1 MKKLLALIFV
11 ALCTISIEAQEK
23 YVAIE
28 RNAETGAYTLSKE
41 FKAVLPLNEDG
52 TYGDVATNKDS
63 RGSVVVMKT
72 ASVTVEAVG
81 GSIPAQVPDVAGD
94 NTATHVDINPDGTVN
109 SWDDIK
115 WQQKSQGDINWAWIQ
130 GTGTPAAKIE
140 AEAIMT
146 DDVPATYVDEN
157 GVEHTKY
164 RPVYTLYNPDGS
176 LGVPEVGLY
185 YKVTATKNG
194 SIKIG
199 VWVNK
204 GNRNTYVVDAAT
216 ALPVAYKAMGYIN
229 GQNETYLQGDG
240 TEASRKKYL
249 TAEEIESIHKAA
261 KVNAETG
268 EDSAPYVIGAGN
280 QPFFGNIAFN
290 MEAGKTYYVFCE
302 SSQIGFNGWQFGEY
316 ITFTDSKVKEIC
328 VANWDTNSDGELG
341 YAEAAAVTSLANY
354 FSNNTEI
361 TSFNELQ
368 YFTRLTTISSS
379 AFNGCS
385 NLASITIPNS
395 VTKGNGAF
403 SGCSALTSVTV
414 GNSTPIKLTDVSTFS
429 NRANATLY
437 VPAGSKA
444 AYAAA
449 SIWNEFKEIIE
460 IENITFADSKVKE
473 ICVANWDTNGDGELS
488 NAEAAAV
495 TSLGEIFKGNTE
507 IKAFNELQYFVGIN
521 EINKYAFSGC
531 TNLESVV
538 LPKNVT
544 TLSPRIFEQCDKLR
558 ELHIPA
564 SVTSINDAIIRGA
577 DGIEQL
583 TVDENNPVFDS
594 RNNCNA
600 VIETKTNTLIVGCNT
615 SVIPNGIE
623 AIGVKAF
630 RDMTKLFSV
639 IIPNSVTTIGD
650 NAFDGCDRLTS
661 VTVGNKTPFTISE
674 SVFSNCSNATLYVP
688 AGSKAAYEEA
698 SVWKEFKEII
708 EIENITFADSK
719 VKEICVANWDTNG
732 DGELSYAEAA
742 AVTSLGKIFEG
753 NTEIV
758 SFDELQYFTG
768 LTSINEYAFQDCSNL
783 SSLKIPN
790 SVTSLGVACFSGCW
804 KLQTLTIPNSVTT
817 LNDKI
822 FYDCGIK
829 SITIPQSV
837 KSIGISLFKNC
848 PDLTTII
855 VEEGNP
861 IYDSRDNCN
870 AIIETSS
877 NTLIASCKNTVIP
890 QTVTT
895 IGEAAFMYC
904 SGLTS
909 IVVPNNVL
917 SIKGAAFRDCF
928 DLTSVTLPNTITNI
942 DTLTFWGCHVLESII
957 IPKSVKSIGDYAFGR
972 CLQLKSVVI
981 PSSTTTISSNA
992 FEYCSELT
1000 SVTVGNS
1007 EPISISN
1014 FTNRTNATLY
1024 VPAGSKAAYEASS
1037 IWNEFKEIIE
1047 IENITFADSK
1057 VKEICVANWDTNGD
1071 GELSYAE
1078 AAVSSIGKTFKDNK
1092 AITSFDEL
1100 QYFTGVDTIK
1110 ASAFSGCNSLVSV
1123 TLPNTVKEI
1132 QQNAFYST
1140 SLESIKIPASVNTIE
1155 AAAFNSCSNIK
1166 SIVVEERNAVY
1177 DSRNNCNGIVETA
1190 TNTLIVGCMNTIIPD
1205 DITSIG
1211 ESVFRGNDSLKQIV
1225 IPNSVTSIGKD
1236 AFYRC
1241 SALTSVTVGNSTP
1254 VELIDGNTFSNR
1266 ANATL
1271 YVPAGSKEAYE
1282 AASVWN
1288 RFKEIVPIAT
1298 VTINKYG
1305 SGTYCS
1311 PYALDFTNVSGMKAY
1326 VAAGYN
1332 TTTNTVYM
1340 LSVKTAQP
1348 GEGLFIKGAPG
1359 DYVVPEIETSTDN
1372 YLNLLVGTT
1381 NEVTVNTLSDD
1392 EKYTNYAYSLNK
1404 GTDVPAF
1411 YKYSDGSKC
1420 KAYKAYLQIPTS
1432 WLPTVSEAKTVNLV
1446 FDDEEPTGIE
1456 EFRTEKDVDDVKI
1469 YDMQGR
1475 RVTKPGKGLY
1485 IVNGKKV
1492 VFK

>member
-1 MKKLLALIFV
+1 M
-11 ALCTISIEAQEK
+11 
-23 YVAIE
+23 
-28 RNAETGAYTLSKE
+28 
-41 FKAVLPLNEDG
+41 
-52 TYGDVATNKDS
+52 
-63 RGSVVVMKT
+63 
-72 ASVTVEAVG
+72 
-81 GSIPAQVPDVAGD
+81 
-94 NTATHVDINPDGTVN
+94 
-109 SWDDIK
+109 
-115 WQQKSQGDINWAWIQ
+115 
-130 GTGTPAAKIE
+130 
-140 AEAIMT
+140 
-146 DDVPATYVDEN
+146 
-157 GVEHTKY
+157 
-164 RPVYTLYNPDGS
+164 
-176 LGVPEVGLY
+176 GLY

-261 KVNAETG
+261 KVDAETG
-268 EDSAPYVIGAGN
+268 EDIAPYIIGAGN

-316 ITFTDSKVKEIC
+316 ITFTDSKVGALC
-328 VANWDTNSDGELG
+328 LANWD
-341 YAEAAAVTSLANY
+341 A
-354 FSNNTEI
+354 
-361 TSFNELQ
+361 
-368 YFTRLTTISSS
+368 
-379 AFNGCS
+379 
-385 NLASITIPNS
+385 
-395 VTKGNGAF
+395 
-403 SGCSALTSVTV
+403 
-414 GNSTPIKLTDVSTFS
+414 
-429 NRANATLY
+429 
-437 VPAGSKA
+437 
-444 AYAAA
+444 
-449 SIWNEFKEIIE
+449 
-460 IENITFADSKVKE
+460 
-473 ICVANWDTNGDGELS
+473 NGDGELS
-488 NAEAAAV
+488 YVEAAAV

-507 IKAFNELQYFVGIN
+507 INAFNELQYFVGIN
-521 EINKYAFSGC
+521 EINNYAFYGC

-538 LPKNVT
+538 LPKSVK
-544 TLSPRIFEQCDKLR
+544 SIMPHAFENCEMLNA
-558 ELHIPA
+558 LHIPA
-564 SVTSINDAIIRGA
+564 NVSYINDAAIRGA
-577 DGIEQL
+577 NGLARL
-583 TVDENNPVFDS
+583 TVDESNPVFDS

-600 VIETKTNTLIVGCNT
+600 VIETATNTLIVGCNT

-630 RDMTKLFSV
+630 RNMTKLFSV

-650 NAFDGCDRLTS
+650 NAFDGCNRLTS
-661 VTVGNKTPFTISE
+661 VTVGNKTPFTISK
-674 SVFSNCSNATLYVP
+674 SVFSNRSNATLYVP
-688 AGSKAAYEEA
+688 AGSKAAY
-698 SVWKEFKEII
+698 
-708 EIENITFADSK
+708 
-719 VKEICVANWDTNG
+719 
-732 DGELSYAEAA
+732 AA
-742 AVTSLGKIFEG
+742 A
-753 NTEIV
+753 
-758 SFDELQYFTG
+758 
-768 LTSINEYAFQDCSNL
+768 
-783 SSLKIPN
+783 
-790 SVTSLGVACFSGCW
+790 
-804 KLQTLTIPNSVTT
+804 
-817 LNDKI
+817 
-822 FYDCGIK
+822 
-829 SITIPQSV
+829 
-837 KSIGISLFKNC
+837 
-848 PDLTTII
+848 
-855 VEEGNP
+855 
-861 IYDSRDNCN
+861 
-870 AIIETSS
+870 
-877 NTLIASCKNTVIP
+877 
-890 QTVTT
+890 
-895 IGEAAFMYC
+895 
-904 SGLTS
+904 
-909 IVVPNNVL
+909 
-917 SIKGAAFRDCF
+917 
-928 DLTSVTLPNTITNI
+928 
-942 DTLTFWGCHVLESII
+942 
-957 IPKSVKSIGDYAFGR
+957 
-972 CLQLKSVVI
+972 
-981 PSSTTTISSNA
+981 
-992 FEYCSELT
+992 
-1000 SVTVGNS
+1000 
-1007 EPISISN
+1007 
-1014 FTNRTNATLY
+1014 
-1024 VPAGSKAAYEASS
+1024 S
-1037 IWNEFKEIIE
+1037 IWKEFKEIIE

-1092 AITSFDEL
+1092 EITSFDEL

-1110 ASAFSGCNSLVSV
+1110 ASAFSGCKSLVSV

-1132 QQNAFYST
+1132 QQNAFYAT

-1155 AAAFNSCSNIK
+1155 AAAINACSNIK

-1254 VELIDGNTFSNR
+1254 VELTDGSTFSNR
-1266 ANATL
+1266 RNATL
-1271 YVPAGSKEAYE
+1271 YVPAGSKAAYE

-1288 RFKEIVPIAT
+1288 KFKEIVPIAT

-1359 DYVVPEIETSTDN
+1359 DYTVPEIETSSDN

-1381 NEVTVNTLSDD
+1381 KDVTVNTLSDD
-1392 EKYTNYAYSLNK
+1392 GKYTNYVYGLNK
-1404 GTDVPAF
+1404 DTNAPAF

-1420 KAYKAYLQIPTS
+1420 MAYKAYLQIPTT
-1432 WLPTVSEAKTVNLV
+1432 WLPTMSEAKTVNIV

>member
-28 RNAETGAYTLSKE
+28 RNAETGAYTLSEE

-52 TYGDVATNKDS
+52 TYGDVATNKDE

-81 GSIPAQVPDVAGD
+81 GSTPAEVPDVAGD
-94 NTATHVDINPDGTVN
+94 NTATHFDINPDGTVN
-109 SWDDIK
+109 SWNDIK

-130 GTGTPAAKIE
+130 GTGNPAAKIE

-164 RPVYTLYNPDGS
+164 RPVYTFYNPDGS
-176 LGVPEVGLY
+176 LGVPEMGLY

-268 EDSAPYVIGAGN
+268 EDIAPYVIGAGN
-280 QPFFGNIAFN
+280 QSFFGHITFK

-302 SSQIGFNGWQFGEY
+302 NTQLGFNGWIFDKY
-316 ITFTDSKVKEIC
+316 ITFADSKVKEIC
-328 VANWDTNSDGELG
+328 VAYWDTNGDGELS
-341 YAEAAAVTSLANY
+341 YAEAAAVRWLTNY

-368 YFTRLTTISSS
+368 YFTKLTTISSS
-379 AFNGCS
+379 DFNGCS
-385 NLASITIPNS
+385 NLATITIPNS
-395 VTKGNGAF
+395 VTKARGAF
-403 SGCSALTSVTV
+403 SACSALTSVTV
-414 GNSTPIKLTDVSTFS
+414 VNSTPINLTDGSTFS

-444 AYAAA
+444 AY
-449 SIWNEFKEIIE
+449 
-460 IENITFADSKVKE
+460 
-473 ICVANWDTNGDGELS
+473 
-488 NAEAAAV
+488 
-495 TSLGEIFKGNTE
+495 
-507 IKAFNELQYFVGIN
+507 
-521 EINKYAFSGC
+521 
-531 TNLESVV
+531 
-538 LPKNVT
+538 
-544 TLSPRIFEQCDKLR
+544 
-558 ELHIPA
+558 
-564 SVTSINDAIIRGA
+564 
-577 DGIEQL
+577 
-583 TVDENNPVFDS
+583 
-594 RNNCNA
+594 
-600 VIETKTNTLIVGCNT
+600 
-615 SVIPNGIE
+615 
-623 AIGVKAF
+623 
-630 RDMTKLFSV
+630 
-639 IIPNSVTTIGD
+639 
-650 NAFDGCDRLTS
+650 
-661 VTVGNKTPFTISE
+661 
-674 SVFSNCSNATLYVP
+674 
-688 AGSKAAYEEA
+688 EEA
-698 SVWKEFKEII
+698 SV
-708 EIENITFADSK
+708 
-719 VKEICVANWDTNG
+719 
-732 DGELSYAEAA
+732 
-742 AVTSLGKIFEG
+742 
-753 NTEIV
+753 
-758 SFDELQYFTG
+758 
-768 LTSINEYAFQDCSNL
+768 
-783 SSLKIPN
+783 
-790 SVTSLGVACFSGCW
+790 
-804 KLQTLTIPNSVTT
+804 
-817 LNDKI
+817 
-822 FYDCGIK
+822 
-829 SITIPQSV
+829 
-837 KSIGISLFKNC
+837 
-848 PDLTTII
+848 
-855 VEEGNP
+855 
-861 IYDSRDNCN
+861 
-870 AIIETSS
+870 
-877 NTLIASCKNTVIP
+877 
-890 QTVTT
+890 
-895 IGEAAFMYC
+895 
-904 SGLTS
+904 
-909 IVVPNNVL
+909 
-917 SIKGAAFRDCF
+917 
-928 DLTSVTLPNTITNI
+928 
-942 DTLTFWGCHVLESII
+942 
-957 IPKSVKSIGDYAFGR
+957 
-972 CLQLKSVVI
+972 
-981 PSSTTTISSNA
+981 
-992 FEYCSELT
+992 
-1000 SVTVGNS
+1000 
-1007 EPISISN
+1007 
-1014 FTNRTNATLY
+1014 
-1024 VPAGSKAAYEASS
+1024 
-1037 IWNEFKEIIE
+1037 WNEFKEIIE

-1078 AAVSSIGKTFKDNK
+1078 AAVSSIGKTSFKDNK

-1132 QQNAFYST
+1132 QQNAFYAT

-1155 AAAFNSCSNIK
+1155 AAAFNACSNIK

-1254 VELIDGNTFSNR
+1254 VELIDGSTFSNR

-1288 RFKEIVPIAT
+1288 KFKEIVPIAT

-1359 DYVVPEIETSTDN
+1359 DYTVPDIETSTDN

-1381 NEVTVNTLSDD
+1381 NEVTVNTQSDD
-1392 EKYTNYAYSLNK
+1392 GKYTNYAYSLNK
-1404 GTDVPAF
+1404 GTDAPAF
-1411 YKYSDGSKC
+1411 YKYSNGSKC
-1420 KAYKAYLQIPTS
+1420 MAYKAYLQIPTS
-1432 WLPTVSEAKTVNLV
+1432 WLPTLSEAKTVKLV

-1456 EFRTEKDVDDVKI
+1456 EFRTEKDDGDVKI